1 MIKRNEKPLIEQKV
15 QIQDA
20 LQATAHSNKDKK
32 RGGGGFYIF
41 SCFSALARVEG
52 VVWGVQTQCNGF
64 TRTGISSHNEISKVS
79 KRYH

>member
-32 RGGGGFYIF
+32 GG
-41 SCFSALARVEG
+41 EG
-52 VVWGVQTQCNGF
+52 EAF
-64 TRTGISSHNEISKVS
+64 TSSRASQP
-79 KRYH
+79 